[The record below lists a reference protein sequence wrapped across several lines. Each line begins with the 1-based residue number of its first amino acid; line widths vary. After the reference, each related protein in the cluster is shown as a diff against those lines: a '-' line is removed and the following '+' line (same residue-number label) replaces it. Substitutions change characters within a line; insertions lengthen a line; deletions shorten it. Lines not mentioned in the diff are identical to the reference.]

1 MNLRKSHDMSRGFD
15 VFFAMIAGVG
25 TAAALVG
32 FSRGGA
38 WTIFALAAVA
48 GEILIVYGIW
58 IEPRRLVVTRL
69 REPLVAEPSVW
80 ITIAFLSDLHA
91 GAFRRRSWYERIA
104 REVEALHPDILIL
117 GGDYV
122 VDRAEPIHD
131 LAALAPLTARH
142 GKYFVL
148 GNHDY
153 MDSPQEIRRA
163 IAAWGYEDLT
173 NRVVTIRAEGRT
185 LELQGID
192 DMWYGIPKRFARS
205 SRLIPHILVSHE
217 PDALLDL
224 TEGDTDL
231 VLIGHTHGGQIR
243 LPLVGA
249 LWPIPTQLGRAVDHG
264 RKIVNG

>member
-38 WTIFALAAVA
+38 WTLFALAAVA

-69 REPLVAEPSVW
+69 REPLVTEPSVW

-122 VDRAEPIHD
+122 G
-131 LAALAPLTARH
+131 TARNRSTISPHSAGSPRGTENILFSAITITWTARRKFGVRSQH
-142 GKYFVL
+142 GATKI
-148 GNHDY
+148 
-153 MDSPQEIRRA
+153 SR
-163 IAAWGYEDLT
+163 IAL
-173 NRVVTIRAEGRT
+173 
-185 LELQGID
+185 
-192 DMWYGIPKRFARS
+192 
-205 SRLIPHILVSHE
+205 
-217 PDALLDL
+217 
-224 TEGDTDL
+224 
-231 VLIGHTHGGQIR
+231 
-243 LPLVGA
+243 
-249 LWPIPTQLGRAVDHG
+249 
-264 RKIVNG
+264 